1 MRRNEEQTL
10 FHKVQIKFRE
20 FRVLVFGP
28 IPQGQN
34 AELDFTEKIFR
45 EFREFRGFRVMDLA
59 EVVWSTEKEK
69 LVVMSKLETMI
80 WWWT

>member
-10 FHKVQIKFRE
+10 FHKVQTKFRE

-28 IPQGQN
+28 IPQGQS
-34 AELDFTEKIFR
+34 AELDLAEKKFR

-59 EVVWSTEKEK
+59 CSEPLKTSSMK
-69 LVVMSKLETMI
+69 LTLS
-80 WWWT
+80 

>member
-45 EFREFRGFRVMDLA
+45 EFREFREFRGFRVMDLA
-59 EVVWSTEKEK
+59 MKRFSVNA
-69 LVVMSKLETMI
+69 
-80 WWWT
+80 